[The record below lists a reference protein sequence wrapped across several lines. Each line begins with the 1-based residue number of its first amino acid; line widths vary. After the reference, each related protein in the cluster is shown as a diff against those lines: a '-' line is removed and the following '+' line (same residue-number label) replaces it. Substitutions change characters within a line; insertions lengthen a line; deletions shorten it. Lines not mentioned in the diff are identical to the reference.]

1 MSVPAAFSLRLRG
14 TSQCPLIARHLFYHS
29 APCCLHMASVGIFRP
44 CVYYHVTLMLKLLQF
59 LCLVNLM
66 VKFEFPVV
74 AYNKERGAGLCMLFH
89 FQLLP
94 LLLTYAHPLVIHITF
109 GFLNLPGWTSQTG
122 SVALPRN
129 PVVFTKVHCNSFQM
143 CLFL

>member
-74 AYNKERGAGLCMLFH
+74 AYNKEQG
-89 FQLLP
+89 
-94 LLLTYAHPLVIHITF
+94 
-109 GFLNLPGWTSQTG
+109 GWTLHAFPFSTFTT
-122 SVALPRN
+122 SPNICPPFSHTHYIWLPEPARLDFSDR
-129 PVVFTKVHCNSFQM
+129 VSR
-143 CLFL
+143 LA